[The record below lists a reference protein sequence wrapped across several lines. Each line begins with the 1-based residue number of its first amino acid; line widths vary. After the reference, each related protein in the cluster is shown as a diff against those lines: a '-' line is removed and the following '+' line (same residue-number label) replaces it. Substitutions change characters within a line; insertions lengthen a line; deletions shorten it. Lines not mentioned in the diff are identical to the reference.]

1 MRTALFL
8 LSGFLLLG
16 AVFTLAR
23 LFAANVPGA
32 AFVATVLFVVV
43 WGAIT
48 GANMW
53 LGVTKAGYSAGEEL
67 PIFLLLLG
75 LPVAAALLVKW
86 RWL

>member
-32 AFVATVLFVVV
+32 PFVATVFFVVV
-43 WGAIT
+43 WAAIT

-53 LGVTKAGYSAGEEL
+53 LGLNKAGYSVGEEL
-67 PIFLLLLG
+67 PIFLLFFG